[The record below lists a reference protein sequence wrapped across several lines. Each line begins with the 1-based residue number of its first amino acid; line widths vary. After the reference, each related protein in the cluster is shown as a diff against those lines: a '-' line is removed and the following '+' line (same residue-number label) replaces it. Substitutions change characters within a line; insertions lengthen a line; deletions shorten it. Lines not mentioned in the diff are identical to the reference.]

1 MEAFMDGGSA
11 GVEAGSTGTKGVTQL
26 TGATFISI
34 LLGLVLAN
42 SLDIC
47 FKNASHYEGIVAAL
61 RAVIE
66 RGWFSAIV
74 TSQLLILLFSL
85 VRFYLGSS
93 RYHEEVPEI
102 DGGAYRLLI
111 DLIGAI
117 SVFVSFYITSVLIKN
132 TNLFYVG
139 FGLIHIV
146 DLGWFVVAILF
157 LHLKPG
163 IKKVAK
169 WYIIFDALTVI
180 VLIGFFASDTWWGP
194 TRRYVPQWLALGI
207 CFVIG
212 FWDLKKLWPFYAGN
226 PGWRVS

>member
-1 MEAFMDGGSA
+1 MDAGSA
-11 GVEAGSTGTKGVTQL
+11 RVKAGSTGTKGVTQL
-26 TGATFISI
+26 TGATFVSI

-42 SLDIC
+42 ALDIF
-47 FKNASHYEGIVAAL
+47 FKNASHYEGIAPAM
-61 RAVIE
+61 RAVTE

-74 TSQLLILLFSL
+74 TSQLLILVFSL

-93 RYHEEVPEI
+93 RYHEEVPET
-102 DGGAYRLLI
+102 DGGVYRLLI

-146 DLGWFVVAILF
+146 DLGWFCVALLF
-157 LHLKPG
+157 LDLKPQMET
-163 IKKVAK
+163 VAG
-169 WYIIFDALTVI
+169 WYIVFDILTVV
-180 VLIGFFASDTWWGP
+180 VLIGFFALDTLWGP
-194 TRRYVPQWLALGI
+194 WPRFFPQWSALGI

-212 FWDLKKLWPFYAGN
+212 LCDLKKLWPFYAGRT
-226 PGWRVS
+226 GWTIS